1 MRILFAGTPE
11 FAAAHLQ
18 ALLDCD
24 SHELVAVYTQP
35 DRRAGRG
42 KRMSISPVKA
52 LAQSAGLIVEQP
64 LSLKD
69 SAAQQQLASYQADIL
84 VVAAYGLLLP
94 PAILSAPRLGCI
106 NVHAS
111 LLPHWRGAAPVERAI
126 QAGDS
131 ETGVT
136 IMQMDEGLDTG
147 DMLLESRCTI
157 TEDETGDSLRQKL
170 TELGRPALM
179 STLEK
184 MASGKVGGTVQDEA
198 HASYAKKLD
207 KSEARINWQASAA
220 LIDRTIRAFTS
231 AMPCYAMLEEQRIK
245 ILSAHIN
252 APINA
257 LNDDT
262 ASNAPRAGRIL
273 DVQSHAIVVQCGSGI
288 VAITQVQLAGTKP
301 MSIAALLNGRPTFF
315 KPGQCFAD

>member
-69 SAAQQQLASYQADIL
+69 SAAQQQLASYRADVL

-94 PAILSAPRLGCI
+94 PAVLNAPPLGCI

-111 LLPHWRGAAPVERAI
+111 LLPNWRGAAPVERAI

-147 DMLLESRCTI
+147 DMLLESRCAI

-170 TELGRPALM
+170 TELGRPALI

-184 MASGKVGGTVQDEA
+184 MAYGKVGGTVQDEA

-207 KSEARINWQASAA
+207 KSEAHIDWQASAV

-231 AMPCYAMLEEQRIK
+231 AMPCYAMLEEQRVK

-252 APINA
+252 T

-262 ASNAPRAGRIL
+262 ANDASQAGRIL
-273 DVQSHAIVVQCGSGI
+273 EVQSSAVVVQCGSGI
-288 VAITQVQLAGTKP
+288 IAITQVQLAGTKP

-315 KPGQCFAD
+315 KPGQRFAD

>member
-18 ALLDCD
+18 ALLDCA

-52 LAQSAGLIVEQP
+52 LAESAGLIVEQP

-94 PAILSAPRLGCI
+94 PAILSAPPLGCI

-111 LLPHWRGAAPVERAI
+111 LLPSWRGAAPVERAI
-126 QAGDS
+126 QAGDDV
-131 ETGVT
+131 TGVT

-147 DMLLESRCTI
+147 DMLLKSRCII

-170 TELGRPALM
+170 TDLGQPALI

-184 MASGKVGGTVQDEA
+184 MACGKVDATVQNNA

-207 KSEARINWQASAA
+207 KLEARINWQASAA
-220 LIDRTIRAFTS
+220 SIDRNIRAFTS
-231 AMPCYAMLEEQRIK
+231 AMPCYAILEEQRIK
-245 ILSAHIN
+245 IIGAHIN
-252 APINA
+252 TPINA
-257 LNDDT
+257 LNNDT
-262 ASNAPRAGRIL
+262 DNDTLQAGRIL
-273 DVQSHAIVVQCGSGI
+273 DVQSSAIVVQCGRGI
-288 VAITQVQLAGTKP
+288 IAITQVQLAGTKP

-315 KPGQCFAD
+315 KPGQCFTD

>member
-69 SAAQQQLASYQADIL
+69 SAAQQQLASYRADVL

-94 PAILSAPRLGCI
+94 PAVLNAPPLGCI

-111 LLPHWRGAAPVERAI
+111 LLPNWRGAAPVERAI

-147 DMLLESRCTI
+147 DMLLESRCAI

-170 TELGRPALM
+170 TELGPPALI

-184 MASGKVGGTVQDEA
+184 MAYGKVGGTVQDEA

-207 KSEARINWQASAA
+207 KSEAHIDWQASAV

-231 AMPCYAMLEEQRIK
+231 AMPCYAMLEEQRVK

-252 APINA
+252 T

-262 ASNAPRAGRIL
+262 ANDASQAGRIL
-273 DVQSHAIVVQCGSGI
+273 EVQSSAVVVQCGSGI
-288 VAITQVQLAGTKP
+288 IAITQVQLAGTKP

-315 KPGQCFAD
+315 KPGQRFAD

>member
-69 SAAQQQLASYQADIL
+69 SAAQRQLASYQADIL

-94 PAILSAPRLGCI
+94 PAILSAPPLGCI

-111 LLPHWRGAAPVERAI
+111 LLPSWRGAAPVERAI
-126 QAGDS
+126 QAGDNA
-131 ETGVT
+131 TGVT

-147 DMLLESRCTI
+147 DMLLKSRCVI
-157 TEDETGDSLRQKL
+157 TEHETGDSLRQKL
-170 TELGRPALM
+170 TDLGRPALI

-184 MASGKVGGTVQDEA
+184 MACGKIDATVQNDA

-231 AMPCYAMLEEQRIK
+231 AMPCYAILEEQRIK
-245 ILSAHIN
+245 IIGAHIN
-252 APINA
+252 TPINA
-257 LNDDT
+257 LNNDT
-262 ASNAPRAGRIL
+262 DNDTLQAGRIL
-273 DVQSHAIVVQCGSGI
+273 DVQSSAIVVQCGRGI
-288 VAITQVQLAGTKP
+288 IAITQVQLAGTKP

-315 KPGQCFAD
+315 KPGQCFTD